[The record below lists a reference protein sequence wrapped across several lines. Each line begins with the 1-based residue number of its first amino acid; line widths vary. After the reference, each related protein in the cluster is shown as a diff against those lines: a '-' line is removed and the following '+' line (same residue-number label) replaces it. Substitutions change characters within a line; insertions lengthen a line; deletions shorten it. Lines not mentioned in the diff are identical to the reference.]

1 MAMDKL
7 REEFEVLYMKHNQE
21 SSVAFSHPVGRYKY
35 AYTQA
40 QYEFF
45 LDAWKASRASIVVE
59 LPGTDNYWN
68 GTSGHEIFNHRQF
81 AADSCDALRDIG
93 LSIKGE

>member
-1 MAMDKL
+1 MDKL
-7 REEFEVLYMKHNQE
+7 REEFEKQIREDLLFDDEELEWQPEINC
-21 SSVAFSHPVGRYKY
+21 Y
-35 AYTQA
+35 AIYGVH
-40 QYEFF
+40 
-45 LDAWKASRASIVVE
+45 LAWWGYRASRENLEVE
-59 LPGTDNYWN
+59 LPDTDNYWN